1 MNNSE
6 GQQQKQ
12 KSKLYL
18 LTIQDDSGTIQ
29 KVLTDTNYD
38 QLWLLGVNESKSM
51 RGYWTMFDM
60 LNNNWRFIDGNYKRS
75 CRRHRI

>member
-1 MNNSE
+1 MNKLEN
-6 GQQQKQ
+6 QLPKQ
-12 KSKLYL
+12 KIKLYL
-18 LTIQDDSGTIQ
+18 LTIQDDEGTIQ

-60 LNNNWRFIDGNYKRS
+60 LNNNWRFVDGNFRVKVTK
-75 CRRHRI
+75 

>member
-60 LNNNWRFIDGNYKRS
+60 LNNNWRFIDGNYKS
-75 CRRHRI
+75 KVTN

>member
-1 MNNSE
+1 MSTLE
-6 GQQQKQ
+6 SQKQ

-38 QLWLLGVNESKSM
+38 QLWLLGTNESKSM

-60 LNNNWRFIDGNYKRS
+60 LNNNWRFIDGNYRAQIT
-75 CRRHRI
+75 R

>member
-1 MNNSE
+1 MKQSE
-6 GQQQKQ
+6 SQQQKQ
-12 KSKLYL
+12 KGKLYL
-18 LTIQDDSGTIQ
+18 LTIQDDFGTIQ

-60 LNNNWRFIDGNYKRS
+60 INNNWRFVDGNYRAQITK
-75 CRRHRI
+75 

>member
-1 MNNSE
+1 MNQSE
-6 GQQQKQ
+6 TKT
-12 KSKLYL
+12 KTKLYL
-18 LTIQDDSGTIQ
+18 LTIQDDFGTIQ

-60 LNNNWRFIDGNYKRS
+60 LNNNWRFVDGNFKKAVIR
-75 CRRHRI
+75 